1 MNYVKL
7 IAPAKINLVLAVGE
21 KLPDGYHK
29 AHTILHALALHDT
42 IEIRRTTLAMDP
54 LFGGPAAEQPA
65 EGEGGLSIRVVC
77 EATNGVDDLDLPAE
91 ENIVYKAAM
100 RLAQRLGRTEAEH
113 LDITIEKKIPHEAG
127 LGGGSSDAA
136 ATLKGL
142 ALLWDIPLASPVLVE
157 VAAGLG
163 ADVPFFL
170 YGGCAYLDG
179 KGEHFVHA
187 LEPRKGFLTLVRP
200 EGSGVSTKE
209 AYQRFDEDPEFPT
222 PDYLARIA
230 AIKDASAVEPWNNLT
245 PAALKIKPELRK
257 VFALLEEQAG
267 ADSVVLCG
275 SGSAVAALCENYEA
289 ASALSL
295 AALKKGWFARVTSFA
310 SVGAEVLKSF

>member
-21 KLPDGYHK
+21 KLPDGYHE

-54 LFGGPAAEQPA
+54 LFGGPAAQQPEPG
-65 EGEGGLSIRVVC
+65 EGELTIHITC
-77 EATNGVDDLDLPAE
+77 EATNGVDDLDIPTE
-91 ENIVYKAAM
+91 ENIVYRATM
-100 RLAQRLGRTEAEH
+100 RLAERLGRTGAEH
-113 LDITIEKKIPHEAG
+113 LDIALEKQIPHEAG

-142 ALLWDIPLASPVLVE
+142 ALLWDVALDDPVLVE
-157 VAAGLG
+157 VAASLG

-170 YGGCAYLDG
+170 YGGCVYLDG

-187 LEPRKGFLTLVRP
+187 LEPRKGFVALVRP

-209 AYQRFDEDPEFPT
+209 AYRCFDEDPEFPT
-222 PDYLARIA
+222 PDYLERIA
-230 AIKDASAVEPWNNLT
+230 AIQDASEVTPWNNLT
-245 PAALKIKPELRK
+245 PAALKIKPELEQ
-257 VFALLEEQAG
+257 VFALLEQQPG
-267 ADSVVLCG
+267 ANAVVLCG
-275 SGSAVAALCENYEA
+275 SGSAVAALCDSYDK
-289 ASALSL
+289 ASAISL
-295 AALKKGWFARVTSFA
+295 AARKRGWFARVTSFA
-310 SVGAEVLKSF
+310 SIGAEVLKSF

>member
-21 KLPDGYHK
+21 KLPDGYHE

-42 IEIRRTTLAMDP
+42 IEIRRTTLATDP
-54 LFGGPAAEQPA
+54 LFGGPAAEQPTNS
-65 EGEGGLSIRVVC
+65 ESELSIRITC
-77 EATNGVDDLDLPAE
+77 EAANGIDDLDIPAE
-91 ENIVYKAAM
+91 ENIVYQAAM
-100 RLAQRLGRTEAEH
+100 RLAQRLERTGAEH
-113 LDITIEKKIPHEAG
+113 LDIALEKKIPHEAG

-142 ALLWDIPLASPVLVE
+142 ALLWDVPLDDPALVE
-157 VAAGLG
+157 VAASLG

-209 AYQRFDEDPEFPT
+209 AYQRFDEDPELPSA
-222 PDYLARIA
+222 DYLARVA
-230 AIKDASAVEPWNNLT
+230 AIEDASVVEPWNNLT
-245 PAALKIKPELRK
+245 PAAMKIKPELK
-257 VFALLEEQAG
+257 EVFALLDGQVGAG
-267 ADSVVLCG
+267 SVVLCG
-275 SGSAVAALCENYEA
+275 SGSAVAALCDSYET

-310 SVGAEVLKSF
+310 SVGAEILKNF

>member
-7 IAPAKINLVLAVGE
+7 IAPAKINLVLAVGQ
-21 KLPDGYHK
+21 KLPDGYHE

-54 LFGGPAAEQPA
+54 LFGGPAAEQPTDN
-65 EGEGGLSIRVVC
+65 EDGLSIRITC
-77 EATNGVDDLDLPAE
+77 EATNGVDALDIPAE

-100 RLAQRLGRTEAEH
+100 RLAERFERTEAEH

-142 ALLWDIPLASPVLVE
+142 ALLWDIPLDHPALVE

-170 YGGCAYLDG
+170 YGGCVYLDN

-200 EGSGVSTKE
+200 EGAGVSTKE
-209 AYQRFDEDPEFPT
+209 AYQRFDEDPEVPT
-222 PDYLARIA
+222 ANYLAQIA
-230 AIKDASAVEPWNNLT
+230 AIEDAAAVEPWNNLT
-245 PAALKIKPELRK
+245 PAALKIKPELQE
-257 VFALLEEQAG
+257 VFTLLREQVG
-267 ADSVVLCG
+267 ASSVVLCG
-275 SGSAVAALCENYEA
+275 SGSAVAALCESYEA

-295 AALKKGWFARVTSFA
+295 EALKKGWFARVTSFA
-310 SVGAEVLKSF
+310 SIGAEALKSF